1 MQLKISTFPLKMVT
15 IIMVK
20 ESIDSF
26 VTAVV
31 ASGLADFNYT
41 VTAETSDGIAVG
53 KQGMELYP

>member
-1 MQLKISTFPLKMVT
+1 
-15 IIMVK
+15 MVK